1 MKNREDLK
9 GQASALIRRGD
20 QVLETEAAA
29 SSNSNP
35 LVNEPKFHE
44 FRISALSYLSRVFG
58 NHSTYY
64 ESFKAEVTHATASR
78 TRRGLAIIKAGQK
91 DIEGDWLETTRGAVT
106 KDILSDMLKLS
117 KAQVD
122 LKNYRAAAIMM
133 GSVLDELLRCLC
145 LRAEIKLYNEI
156 QGKAVAKKGL
166 QLTGEAYKKKVYE
179 RQENKLIIAWLEL
192 YADALEGKDEGI
204 APGKVNQ
211 MLTGMQS
218 FLSSCSL

>member
-9 GQASALIRRGD
+9 GQASALIRQGD
-20 QVLETEAAA
+20 KVLETETATT
-29 SSNSNP
+29 SNSNP
-35 LVNEPKFHE
+35 LVSEPKFHE

-106 KDILSDMLKLS
+106 KDILSDMLKMAKS
-117 KAQVD
+117 QAD
-122 LKNYRAAAIMM
+122 LNNHTAAAIMM
-133 GSVLDELLRCLC
+133 GNILDELLRCLC
-145 LRAEIKLYNEI
+145 LKAEIKLHNEI
-156 QGKAVAKKGL
+156 QGKAIAKKGI

-179 RQENKLIIAWLEL
+179 RQENKQIMAWLEL
-192 YADALEGKDEGI
+192 YSDALAGKNEDVT
-204 APGKVNQ
+204 PGKVSQ

-218 FLSSCSL
+218 FLSACSL

>member
-9 GQASALIRRGD
+9 GQASALIRQGD
-20 QVLETEAAA
+20 KVLETETAT

-35 LVNEPKFHE
+35 LVSEPKFHE

-64 ESFKAEVTHATASR
+64 ESFKTEVTHATASR

-91 DIEGDWLETTRGAVT
+91 DIEGDWLETTRGAFT
-106 KDILSDMLKLS
+106 KDILSDMLKLA

-122 LKNYRAAAIMM
+122 LKNNVAAAIMM
-133 GSVLDELLRCLC
+133 GSVLEELLRCLC
-145 LRAEIKLYNEI
+145 LRAEIKLYNDI
-156 QGKAVAKKGL
+156 QGKAIAKKGL

-179 RQENKLIIAWLEL
+179 RQENKQIIAWLEL
-192 YADALEGKDEGI
+192 YADALEGKGE
-204 APGKVNQ
+204 AVTPGKVSQ

>member
-9 GQASALIRRGD
+9 GQASALIRQGEK
-20 QVLETEAAA
+20 VLETETATT
-29 SSNSNP
+29 SNSNP
-35 LVNEPKFHE
+35 LVSEPKFHE

-64 ESFKAEVTHATASR
+64 ESFKTEVTHATASR

-106 KDILSDMLKLS
+106 KDILSDMLKLA

-122 LKNYRAAAIMM
+122 LKNNVAAAIMM
-133 GSVLDELLRCLC
+133 GAVLDELLRCLC
-145 LRAEIKLYNEI
+145 LRAEIKLYNDI
-156 QGKAVAKKGL
+156 QGKAIAKKGL
-166 QLTGEAYKKKVYE
+166 QLTGDAYKKKVYE
-179 RQENKLIIAWLEL
+179 RQENKQIIAWLEL
-192 YADALEGKDEGI
+192 YADALEGKDE
-204 APGKVNQ
+204 AVTPGKVSQ

-218 FLSSCSL
+218 FLANCSF